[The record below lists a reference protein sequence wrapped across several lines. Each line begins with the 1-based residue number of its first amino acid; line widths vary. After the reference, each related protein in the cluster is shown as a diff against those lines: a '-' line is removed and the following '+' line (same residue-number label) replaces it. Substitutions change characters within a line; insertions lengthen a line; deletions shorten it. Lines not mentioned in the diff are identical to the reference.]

1 MDLLS
6 SRFFVSIDNASDF
19 EFFLHGPLDIIFNFG
34 KFRNSHSIDF
44 DTFFIEKNMSIWGGD
59 QVFGTHNSWVSF

>member
-6 SRFFVSIDNASDF
+6 RKFFVSSDNVSDF

-34 KFRNSHSIDF
+34 KFRNSGSFDF
-44 DTFFIEKNMSIWGGD
+44 DTFLIEIDMSI
-59 QVFGTHNSWVSF
+59 GTYNSWGSF